1 MKKLF
6 LAIAIGCFIQSEAQ
20 QKLPI
25 VFVHGF
31 LASGDT
37 WSTQYNRFLQNG
49 YTQNELQVFDWNTIN
64 GKGNDSLLNIFI
76 DSVLQLNNTTQVNLI
91 GHSAGGGLGY
101 RYCSNESFA
110 KKIAHYTHIGSSKL
124 NTPAANGTIPTQI
137 IYSTDDKV
145 AQKAG
150 DTEGAVNVKLTGLDH
165 YQVATSAT
173 TFEQLFQFFNQE
185 KPKTIVAKE
194 ITTKNI
200 LVRNLFF
207 ATNQV
212 LPNSKA
218 IVQQYNPMKGNFIG
232 TTQTYTANSQGWW
245 GIKINKNT
253 LGNYVISIQPNT
265 TSRKVTYFF
274 EGIKTDKLISLRA
287 FSSDNMIGALLSQ
300 LPQDDLQPALCIFT
314 ANQAVVAGRDTLA
327 INGIPLSGEKLT
339 PANKT
344 IIATFVYDD
353 GDKKSSG
360 TKHAAL
366 AAAPF
371 MNGIDCFIDVQKEKL
386 VRIYYNGRT
395 IKIPLLA
402 SKESITVVVLE

>member
-6 LAIAIGCFIQSEAQ
+6 LLLAIGCFLKSSAQ
-20 QKLPI
+20 KKLPI

-49 YTQNELQVFDWNTIN
+49 YTKNQLQVFDWNTIN
-64 GKGNDSLLNIFI
+64 GKGSDSLLNIFI
-76 DSVLQLNNTTQVNLI
+76 DSVLRLNKTTQVNLV
-91 GHSAGGGLGY
+91 GHSAGGSLGY
-101 RYCSNESFA
+101 KYCSREAYA
-110 KKIAHYTHIGSSKL
+110 KKIAHYVHIGSSKI
-124 NTPAANGTIPTQI
+124 NTPAANGAIPTQV

-150 DTEGAVNVKLTGLDH
+150 DTEGAVNVKLSGLDH
-165 YQVATSAT
+165 YQVATSIT
-173 TFEQLFQFFNQE
+173 TFEQLFLFFNGE
-185 KPKTIVAKE
+185 KPPLVLTKEKTN
-194 ITTKNI
+194 KNV

-212 LPNSKA
+212 LANGKA
-218 IVQQYNPMKGNFIG
+218 LVQQYNPTKGNFVG
-232 TTQTYTANSQGWW
+232 STQTYTANSQGWW
-245 GIKINKNT
+245 GMMINKNS
-253 LGNYVISIQPNT
+253 LVNYAISIQPNT

-274 EGIKTDKLISLRA
+274 ESIKTDKLISLRA

-300 LPQDDLQPALCIFT
+300 LPQNEVQPALCIFT
-314 ANQAVVAGRDTLA
+314 SNNAVVAGRDTLA
-327 INGIPLSGEKLT
+327 VNGIALSSEQLT

-371 MNGIDCFIDVQKEKL
+371 MNGVDCFIDAQKEKL
-386 VRIYYNGRT
+386 ITIYYNGRT
-395 IKIPLLA
+395 LKIPLLT